1 MNLIELG
8 KALKLKMHEREL
20 NQKDLAAL
28 TGHTVNT
35 IPKVLKGN
43 KNVLLSTYI
52 KVADALNVTIKYT
65 VEENE

>member
-20 NQKDLAAL
+20 KIKDLVEL
-28 TGHTVNT
+28 TGCTKNT
-35 IPKVLKGN
+35 LPKVFRGN
-43 KNVLLSTYI
+43 QNVLLSTYI
-52 KVADALNVTIKYT
+52 KVADALNVTIKYV